1 MFDIGFFELLLIAI
15 VGLVVIGPEK
25 LPTTI
30 RTGALWFGRIKRS
43 ISEARQEVEKQLG
56 ADEIRRE
63 LHNET
68 VLRNLEKMRD
78 AHADLKHKIHTL
90 DGALEPDQAQT
101 TEHKTESNTTEQA
114 SQPPEAESASVNTP
128 PEKHS

>member
-1 MFDIGFFELLLIAI
+1 MFDIGFFELVLIAI

-78 AHADLKHKIHTL
+78 AHADLKNKIQNL
-90 DGALEPDQAQT
+90 DGGLEPAKPEPIPET
-101 TEHKTESNTTEQA
+101 ASETPGEHNS
-114 SQPPEAESASVNTP
+114 ESAPEVTTTP
-128 PEKHS
+128 TEKQP